1 MSAQQNYNVPK
12 IRQADNL
19 DENRVVLYKNSK
31 LLGNGYYLVEISTN
45 DTHLFIA
52 AFDVESEE
60 SLLIELEQSKA
71 QSILQEFQQDYE
83 LMASSLQVMNKRL
96 VLLNPVSIVKPIQNL
111 DLTFSMLF
119 VQKFLEKRRL
129 NSANTDNRLNQ
140 MQQQQPQMQAADQV
154 DDAGDQ
160 DAQNMPLQVDNNLQN
175 QQQQLDD

>member
-60 SLLIELEQSKA
+60 SLLIELE
-71 QSILQEFQQDYE
+71 
-83 LMASSLQVMNKRL
+83 
-96 VLLNPVSIVKPIQNL
+96 
-111 DLTFSMLF
+111 
-119 VQKFLEKRRL
+119 
-129 NSANTDNRLNQ
+129 
-140 MQQQQPQMQAADQV
+140 
-154 DDAGDQ
+154 
-160 DAQNMPLQVDNNLQN
+160 
-175 QQQQLDD
+175 